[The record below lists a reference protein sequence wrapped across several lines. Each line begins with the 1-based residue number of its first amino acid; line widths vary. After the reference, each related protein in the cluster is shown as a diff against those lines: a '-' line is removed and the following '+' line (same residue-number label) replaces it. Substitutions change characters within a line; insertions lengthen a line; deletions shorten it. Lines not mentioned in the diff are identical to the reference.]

1 MGDQALDKV
10 ARMAQRV
17 GVTTFLLG
25 LAYGAVLHGPY
36 VWYVVLG

>member
-1 MGDQALDKV
+1 MRKPALDKV
-10 ARMAQRV
+10 PRMVQRV
-17 GVTTFLLG
+17 GVATFVLG